1 MACLKL
7 SIGCLAVVGLVVV
20 VLVLAVIGLFA
31 FGVHHMFDLPERA
44 TAPVIEREHGSLLA
58 EVRKR
63 LADPAALR
71 RWDAPT
77 NLVAIRQVGDAAAAT
92 DHDLLT
98 GSARGWAAHTLFN
111 GAGVATIDQAGGP
124 RPCLLY
130 ELKQD
135 GQIWWIYLADVGPP
149 ASRGPE

>member
-20 VLVLAVIGLFA
+20 VLVLAVMGLFA

-44 TAPVIEREHGSLLA
+44 TTAAIEREHAPLLA

-63 LADPAALR
+63 MADPSALR
-71 RWDAPT
+71 RWDAPKD
-77 NLVAIRQVGDAAAAT
+77 LVAIRQVGDAAAAT

-98 GSARGWAAHTLFN
+98 GSARGWASHTLLN

-130 ELKQD
+130 ELKHD
-135 GQIWWIYLADVGPP
+135 GTVWWVYLVDGGPP
-149 ASRGPE
+149 ASQGPE